1 MSEEGRFYSDVRT
14 SIRVAREVR
23 GVTQKE
29 LAARCGIPRMVIGHI
44 EAGNQKA
51 SLYQVYK
58 IASALDVKP
67 GTLIAGN
74 VRKSRKEI

>member
-1 MSEEGRFYSDVRT
+1 MSEEEDFYSGVRT
-14 SIRVAREVR
+14 SIRVARQMR
-23 GVTQKE
+23 GVTQGE
-29 LAARCGIPRMVIGHI
+29 LASRCGIPRMVIGHI
-44 EAGNQKA
+44 EVGNQKV
-51 SLYQVYK
+51 SLYQIYL